1 MIAWFTRNHVAAN
14 LLLVTI
20 VIAGLFSLFNRIPLE
35 VFPSFD
41 PQRIF
46 ISVSLRGSTPED
58 VERGIT
64 IRIEEAVQD
73 LEGIE
78 RIRSRS
84 SEGLGSVTIEVEDGY
99 DPRDMLADVKSRVDA
114 INTFPVNAE
123 KPNISLAQFKRDVI
137 TVTVGSDYGEKE
149 VREFAERVRD
159 DLLRLPDVTQ
169 LELDGVRNYEIAI
182 ELSQDRLRQYDLTLG
197 QVSRAIANSSLDISA
212 GNLKSAGGDILLRSK
227 GQAYHK
233 DEFDRIVIK
242 TNSDGS
248 IVRLEDIAKVT
259 DGFEEY
265 PIRTRFNGKQ
275 AAFIEIYRIG
285 QQSAIEVAD
294 AVKNYIDQQQQSL
307 PRGYSLSYWDDD
319 SQIVKNR
326 LATLTSSAI
335 QGSFLV
341 LILLTLFLRPSI
353 AFWVFIGVPVSFM
366 GALIIMPIFG
376 VTLNIMSLFGF
387 ILVLGIVVDDAIVT
401 GENVYR
407 HMKTESSAEAA
418 AIKGTQEV
426 ATPVTFGILTTV
438 VAFLPLAFIDGNR
451 GAFFAQLPV
460 VIIPVLLFSLIES
473 KFVLPAHLKYVKLR
487 SDKAPNR
494 FERFQQG
501 FADGFERAVIKYYQ
515 PVLQRAL
522 NNKGTTISVFIGA
535 FILVVALLMSGW
547 TKFVFFPR
555 IPSETVRMNL
565 TMPTGTPFEVTDKF
579 VQKIADAAA
588 QLQQKHVE
596 QDGSPIITN
605 ILSFTGGRGGATHL
619 GRIRFEILPPEQRE
633 SEVTSQQLLREWRK
647 AIGTVPGAES
657 LTFRAEIGRSS
668 DPVDIQLS
676 ANNMQMLQQ
685 VAEQVKQRLATYPEI
700 FDIADSMSDGK
711 QELQIELT
719 EQGKALGL
727 SRNDLTTQVRQAYFG
742 AQVQRIQR
750 GRDDVRVMVRLPEAE
765 RSAISILE
773 HVLIATP
780 NGGEVPL
787 AHVANLIPG
796 KSPSAINR
804 IDRYRI
810 LSVTADVDKS
820 SANMTVI
827 NADLAAYLQEL
838 VAQYPGVTYK
848 LEGEAR
854 EQRESFG
861 SLAWALLFVFFAIYC
876 LLAIPFKSYWQP
888 IVVMSVIP
896 FGVLGAV
903 LGHWIMAT
911 NLTILSLLGMLAL
924 IGVVVN
930 DSLVLVDYINKKR
943 AQGLAL
949 FEAVSTAGAAR
960 FRPVMLTSLTTF
972 IGLMPLLFEKSTQAQ
987 FLIPMAISLGFG
999 ILFATFITLILVPV
1013 NYMLLEQAALLFG
1026 KKPVEQEVADLSKTE
1041 LS

>member
-20 VIAGLFSLFNRIPLE
+20 VMAGLFSLSNRIPLE
-35 VFPSFD
+35 VFPSFESE
-41 PQRIF
+41 IVN

-64 IRIEEAVQD
+64 IRIEEAIQD

-78 RIRSRS
+78 RITSRS
-84 SEGLGSVTIEVEDGY
+84 SEGSGSVSVEVEDGY
-99 DPRDMLADVKSRVDA
+99 DPREMLADIKSRVDA
-114 INTFPVNAE
+114 INTFPVDAE
-123 KPNISLAQFKRDVI
+123 KPITALAQRKRDVI

-149 VREFAERVRD
+149 VKEFAEQVRD
-159 DLLRLPDVTQ
+159 EMLRLPGVTQ
-169 LELDGVRNYEIAI
+169 LELDGVRDYEIAI
-182 ELSQDRLRQYDLTLG
+182 ELSQDKLRQYDLSIAE
-197 QVSRAIANSSLDISA
+197 VSRAVGSSSVDISA
-212 GNLKSAGGDILLRSK
+212 GNLKSSGGDILLRSK

-233 DEFDRIVIK
+233 DEFDNIVIK
-242 TNSDGS
+242 TNPDGS
-248 IVRLEDIAKVT
+248 ILRLADIATVT

-275 AAFIEIYRIG
+275 AAFIEVYRIG

-294 AVKNYIDQQQQSL
+294 KIKDYIEQRQDTL
-307 PRGYSLSYWDDD
+307 PRGYTLSYWDDD
-319 SQIVKNR
+319 SMIVKNR

-335 QGSFLV
+335 QGSILV
-341 LILLTLFLRPSI
+341 LLLLTMFLRPAI

-366 GALIIMPIFG
+366 GALILMPVFG

-407 HMKTESSAEAA
+407 HMKLNDSAEAA

-438 VAFLPLAFIDGNR
+438 AAFLPLAFIDGAR
-451 GAFFAQLPV
+451 GALFAQLPV

-473 KFVLPAHLKYVKLR
+473 KFVLPAHLKYIKLR
-487 SDKAPNR
+487 GDKKPSK
-494 FERFQQG
+494 FQKFQQG
-501 FADGFERAVIKYYQ
+501 FADGFETAIIKYYQ
-515 PVLQRAL
+515 PVLQKAL
-522 NNKGTTISVFIGA
+522 RNKGATISMFVGA
-535 FILVVALLMSGW
+535 FILVLAMLMSGW

-579 VQKIADAAA
+579 VQKISNAAY
-588 QLQQKHVE
+588 QLQQE
-596 QDGSPIITN
+596 YIEEDGTSVIIN
-605 ILSFTGGRGGATHL
+605 VLSFTGGRGGSTHV
-619 GRIRFEILPPEQRE
+619 GQVRFEILPPESRQ
-633 SEVTSQQLLREWRK
+633 SQVTSQQLLREWRQ
-647 AIGTVPGAES
+647 AIGTIPGAES
-657 LTFRAEIGRSS
+657 ITFRAEIGRAS

-676 ANNMQMLQQ
+676 GNDMEVLKQIS
-685 VAEQVKQRLATYPEI
+685 EKVKERLATYPEI
-700 FDIADSMSDGK
+700 FDIADSLSDGK
-711 QELQIELT
+711 QELQIELND
-719 EQGKALGL
+719 QGKALGL
-727 SRNDLTTQVRQAYFG
+727 TRNDLTNQVRQAYFG
-742 AQVQRIQR
+742 SQVQRVQR
-750 GRDDVRVMVRLPEAE
+750 GRDDVRVMVRLPIEE

-773 HVLIATP
+773 HVLIDTP
-780 NGGEVPL
+780 TGGQVPL
-787 AHVANLIPG
+787 SHVATLIPG

-810 LSVTADVDKS
+810 LSITADVEKEK
-820 SANMTVI
+820 ANMTVI
-827 NADLAAYLQEL
+827 NADIADYLADI
-838 VAQYPGVTYK
+838 VTQYPGVTYK
-848 LEGEAR
+848 MEGEAR

-861 SLAWALLFVFFAIYC
+861 SLGWGLVFVFFAIYC

-943 AQGLAL
+943 NEGMAL
-949 FEAVSTAGAAR
+949 FEAVSTAGASR

-1013 NYMLLEQAALLFG
+1013 NYMLLERVSELLG
-1026 KKPVEQEVADLSKTE
+1026 KKSLPPAAEQTE
-1041 LS
+1041 AV